1 MRLVEIFSQAVR
13 SCFRRFPAPSAF
25 ATALALYAIIIIL
38 LEVTNHQLLGAIG
51 YFLSV
56 GLVLSLS
63 LALWSEEHE
72 RTKKVT
78 RVHVIAYVILLI
90 DTIYL
95 FYSDVLDS
103 NGVETLL
110 LHTSAIV
117 ALVLSVFFLSFTRE
131 RDDIPSWNFA
141 LRVIVSIAVCY
152 LIGLVLIGGLS
163 LLFVSLRW
171 LFTINLGWKW
181 YAITAV
187 LFGGYL
193 PTLLLLGRI
202 PCGDLKH
209 DLQPLS
215 SSFFAGVFRYLFLPL
230 EALYLAVLYIYA
242 IQILI
247 SWELP
252 NGQVSWLVIASF
264 IGHVA
269 IELGLYPTRRAE
281 NRSFDNAIARLLP
294 LILLPLLMLMTVGI
308 VRRFNDY
315 GLTIARLYII
325 TLNAWFYLVC
335 LVLFFTRARR
345 ISWIP
350 ISFSVL
356 FLLTSA
362 LPVNYTSITR
372 RVLYNKAEHAL
383 TQAGATD
390 LPLNASTYDS
400 LMHTLSPEERTY
412 ISSKLVYLKYTY
424 GNETI
429 QPLVEENQKSINYYD
444 YICTTEDR
452 EQDSV
457 VIASKNDDWYNNFEA
472 YHIHMPAGYTDI
484 YRGIRC
490 KDFPC
495 DADCDTLEVPV
506 SVEDIHE
513 TVLVSPADL
522 KRYHEQ
528 MDGLVTFPTR
538 SGNSLFLMNHFFL
551 SQNTESDSLGG
562 NNATLDIEGYLL
574 TK

>member
-1 MRLVEIFSQAVR
+1 MRLVEILSQAVR

-63 LALWSEEHE
+63 LALWNEEHE

-230 EALYLAVLYIYA
+230 EALYLVVLYIYA
-242 IQILI
+242 IQILL

-308 VRRFNDY
+308 VRRFCCRY
-315 GLTIARLYII
+315 
-325 TLNAWFYLVC
+325 YL
-335 LVLFFTRARR
+335 R
-345 ISWIP
+345 
-350 ISFSVL
+350 
-356 FLLTSA
+356 
-362 LPVNYTSITR
+362 
-372 RVLYNKAEHAL
+372 H
-383 TQAGATD
+383 
-390 LPLNASTYDS
+390 
-400 LMHTLSPEERTY
+400 H
-412 ISSKLVYLKYTY
+412 
-424 GNETI
+424 
-429 QPLVEENQKSINYYD
+429 
-444 YICTTEDR
+444 
-452 EQDSV
+452 
-457 VIASKNDDWYNNFEA
+457 
-472 YHIHMPAGYTDI
+472 
-484 YRGIRC
+484 
-490 KDFPC
+490 
-495 DADCDTLEVPV
+495 
-506 SVEDIHE
+506 
-513 TVLVSPADL
+513 
-522 KRYHEQ
+522 
-528 MDGLVTFPTR
+528 PT
-538 SGNSLFLMNHFFL
+538 
-551 SQNTESDSLGG
+551 
-562 NNATLDIEGYLL
+562 
-574 TK
+574 